1 MKGEDSTV
9 RNEKMYRLRAE
20 RGLSQRQ
27 VADAVRISQS
37 SYAMIEGG
45 HRHPRKE
52 VEKKLAD
59 FFGVTVD
66 ELFFSQN
73 NHGTRLKEEPVV
85 EENTTEED

>member
-1 MKGEDSTV
+1 MKGEEV
-9 RNEKMYRLRAE
+9 IRNESMFKLRNE
-20 RGLSQRQ
+20 MGFSQRQ
-27 VADAVRISQS
+27 VAEAVGISQS

-66 ELFFSQN
+66 ELFFGLQY
-73 NHGTRLKEEPVV
+73 HDTRLK
-85 EENTTEED
+85 NTTDNVSGKGK

>member
-1 MKGEDSTV
+1 M
-9 RNEKMYRLRAE
+9 
-20 RGLSQRQ
+20 GLSQRQ
-27 VADAVRISQS
+27 VAEALGISQS

-66 ELFFSQN
+66 ELFFSQDY
-73 NHGTRLKEEPVV
+73 HESQLEEV
-85 EENTTEED
+85 EEAKDATKQGPGNG

>member
-1 MKGEDSTV
+1 M
-9 RNEKMYRLRAE
+9 RNEKMYQLRLKM
-20 RGLSQRQ
+20 GLSQRQ
-27 VADAVRISQS
+27 VAEAVGISQS

-66 ELFFSQN
+66 ELFFSQDY
-73 NHGTRLKEEPVV
+73 HGARLEEPEEG
-85 EENTTEED
+85 EENE

>member
-1 MKGEDSTV
+1 M
-9 RNEKMYRLRAE
+9 RNEKMYQLRLQM
-20 RGLSQRQ
+20 GLSQRQ
-27 VADAVRISQS
+27 VAEAVGISQS

-66 ELFFSQN
+66 ELFFGRDYHESQ
-73 NHGTRLKEEPVV
+73 LEEV
-85 EENTTEED
+85 EEAKDAAMQGPGKDG